1 MRIALSNYGICNK
14 KDISMKQYMRIV
26 PSIQIFDDL
35 LS

>member
-14 KDISMKQYMRIV
+14 KDIPIKQCMCIV
-26 PSIQIFDDL
+26 LNLQIFDDL